1 MSQAKTSGPR
11 FNAVFTWG
19 GVVVALLGL
28 VLATTGT
35 FLLGLLFAAA
45 GVIFWLFAKRRRRRA
60 ERPWS

>member
-1 MSQAKTSGPR
+1 MSLADAEGPR
-11 FNAVFTWG
+11 FNALFTWG

-28 VLATTGT
+28 VLAATGT

-60 ERPWS
+60 DRSWS